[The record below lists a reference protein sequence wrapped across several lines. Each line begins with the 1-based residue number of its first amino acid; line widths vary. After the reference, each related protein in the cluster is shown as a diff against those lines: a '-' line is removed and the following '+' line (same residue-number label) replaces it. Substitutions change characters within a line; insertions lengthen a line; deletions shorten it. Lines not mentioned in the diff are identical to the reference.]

1 MRYQYNYSFLG
12 RWMEANGR
20 ININTILQAIGSTSN
35 NSLRLWEQGR
45 CPMPVSSILRFC
57 NTFQVPI
64 SAFFF
69 DKDSDST
76 RSAIYV
82 QPQEGDIFAPDGGYV
97 TERKAGSRALLDP
110 LDVTMIPSVVP
121 GLVDSNEK
129 EHDKADNTSP
139 ICVQT
144 PDSDQGRVIIVG
156 NVSDQNM
163 KALLD
168 LEAKRMQA
176 DERHSEERARLLDV
190 IAEQQK
196 QIANLT
202 RMLNEAK
209 RNDNTNIGINDG
221 YMVADHPTRD

>member
-1 MRYQYNYSFLG
+1 MKYQYNYSFLG
-12 RWMEANGR
+12 RWMEVNGR

-64 SAFFF
+64 SAFFY

-76 RSAIYV
+76 RSAMYV

-110 LDVTMIPSVVP
+110 LDVTIIPSVVP
-121 GLVDSNEK
+121 GIVSSDEK
-129 EHDKADNTSP
+129 EHKNTDNSSP
-139 ICVQT
+139 ICVQA
-144 PDSDQGRVIIVG
+144 PDSDQGKMIIVG
-156 NVSDQNM
+156 NVSDRNM

-168 LEAKRMQA
+168 LEAKRIEA
-176 DERHSEERARLLDV
+176 DERHSEERARLLDI

-202 RMLNEAK
+202 SILNDARRYK
-209 RNDNTNIGINDG
+209 NTSANDG
-221 YMVADHPTRD
+221 YMVAEHPTHD

>member
-1 MRYQYNYSFLG
+1 MKYQYNYSFLS

-64 SAFFF
+64 SAFFY
-69 DKDSDST
+69 DKDNDPT
-76 RSAIYV
+76 RSAMYV

-121 GLVDSNEK
+121 GIVSSDEK
-129 EHDKADNTSP
+129 EHKNTDNTSP

-144 PDSDQGRVIIVG
+144 PDSDQGKMIIVG
-156 NVSDQNM
+156 NVSDRNM

-168 LEAKRMQA
+168 LEAKRIEA
-176 DERHSEERARLLDV
+176 DERHSAERARLLDI

-202 RMLNEAK
+202 SILNDARRYK
-209 RNDNTNIGINDG
+209 NTSINEG
-221 YMVADHPTRD
+221 YIVAEKPARD

>member
-1 MRYQYNYSFLG
+1 MKYQYNYSFLG
-12 RWMEANGR
+12 RWMEVNGR

-64 SAFFF
+64 SAFFY
-69 DKDSDST
+69 DKDSDPT
-76 RSAIYV
+76 RNAIYV

-121 GLVDSNEK
+121 GIVSSDEK
-129 EHDKADNTSP
+129 EHKKTDNTSP

-144 PDSDQGRVIIVG
+144 PDSDQGKMIIVG
-156 NVSDQNM
+156 NVSDRNM
-163 KALLD
+163 EALLD
-168 LEAKRMQA
+168 LEAKRIEA
-176 DERHSEERARLLDV
+176 DERHSTERARLLDI

-202 RMLNEAK
+202 SILNDARRYK
-209 RNDNTNIGINDG
+209 NTSTNEG
-221 YMVADHPTRD
+221 YMVAEKPARD

>member
-1 MRYQYNYSFLG
+1 MKYQYNYSFLG

-110 LDVTMIPSVVP
+110 LDVTLIPSVVP
-121 GLVDSNEK
+121 GLVSSEDK
-129 EHDKADNTSP
+129 EQENADNTSP
-139 ICVQT
+139 ICVQS

-163 KALLD
+163 TALLD
-168 LEAKRMQA
+168 LEAKRMKA

-209 RNDNTNIGINDG
+209 RNDNALPILTDG
-221 YMVADHPTRD
+221 

>member
-1 MRYQYNYSFLG
+1 MKYKYNYSFLS
-12 RWMEANGR
+12 RWMEANDK

-64 SAFFF
+64 SAFFY
-69 DKDSDST
+69 DKDGDSK
-76 RSAIYV
+76 YV
-82 QPQEGDIFAPDGGYV
+82 QPHEGDIFSPDGGYV

-110 LDVTMIPSVVP
+110 LDVSLIPSVVP
-121 GLVDSNEK
+121 GLVNPDEQKQSNTELS
-129 EHDKADNTSP
+129 SP
-139 ICVQT
+139 ICIPA
-144 PDSDQGRVIIVG
+144 PDTEQGKMIVVG

-168 LEAKRMQA
+168 LEAKRMEA
-176 DERHSEERARLLDV
+176 DNRHSEERARLLDV

-209 RNDNTNIGINDG
+209 HNANMNMGMNDG